1 MLRFAQLAFASAF
14 LALPAASQVH
24 VPVQDYFESTSATP
38 GGKFGS
44 VIATEGDLAA
54 VGSLTYDADVQLFR
68 RVAGQWTF
76 EQAIKSNAGDPHE
89 AFGSS
94 LAIAGGRLFVGARF
108 ANDVFEDAGAVY
120 IFEHDGAS
128 WNQVQKVVAPGP
140 TLETSF
146 GATIAATETTLVVG
160 APFTNATEF
169 VEGAVYTYR
178 NFGGTWLIES
188 TLISPDPS
196 YYGAFGTDVK
206 LVKLSSVT
214 GEESLVIG
222 APGENGAYLG
232 RIYVYRRLGG
242 TWLVDG
248 VIEGADSAVSDQMG
262 SVLAAS
268 GNVIAASS
276 LVHSSQIAT
285 SGAVYL
291 FRRSETGWAQEQKL
305 ILIDPHSGDTF
316 GRGLALDGDHLIVGA
331 PNAPVVAGPGQ
342 VAHFHFDG
350 ATWIE
355 AHRWVADPI
364 LGGTSLL
371 DSTWFGYSVALAG
384 DQVLSG
390 AARAFTSVE
399 TSGLMYT
406 FDLTPHAL
414 EASSTVVAAGE
425 PLTLTWAG
433 GSPGGLA
440 ALVLRDVNGIPLNW
454 LLHVTVFEAA
464 GSAQFTT
471 TVPPGLAG
479 LTLTFEAGGHYDL
492 AQTIQGSN
500 LVDVTLP

>member
-1 MLRFAQLAFASAF
+1 MLRPALLALASVF
-14 LALPAASQVH
+14 LALPAVAQVH
-24 VPVQDYFESTSATP
+24 VPVQAYLESTSAAP

-44 VIATEGDLAA
+44 VIATEGELAA
-54 VGSLTYDADVQLFR
+54 VGAFSDGADVQIFR
-68 RVAGQWTF
+68 RVAGQWIF
-76 EQAIKSNAGDPHE
+76 EQAIQSNAGDPYE
-89 AFGSS
+89 GFGSS

-160 APFTNATEF
+160 APFTNATEW

-178 NFGGTWLIES
+178 NFGGTWIFEAQFL
-188 TLISPDPS
+188 SPDPS

-206 LVKLSSVT
+206 LVKLSTVT

-232 RIYVYRRLGG
+232 RVYVYRRIGG
-242 TWLVDG
+242 VWFQDG
-248 VIEGADSAVSDQMG
+248 VLQGADSSVSDQMG

-276 LVHSSQIAT
+276 LVHSSQIAA
-285 SGAVYL
+285 SGTVYL
-291 FRRSETGWAQEQKL
+291 FRRGETGWAQEQKL

-355 AHRWVADPI
+355 AHRWVADPV

-390 AARAFTSVE
+390 AARAFTSVQE
-399 TSGLMYT
+399 SGLVYA
-406 FDLTPHAL
+406 FDLDAHAL

-464 GSAQFTT
+464 GSTQFTT
-471 TVPPGLAG
+471 TVPPGLSG
-479 LTLTFEAGGHYDL
+479 LTLTFEAGGHYDV
-492 AQTIQGSN
+492 AQTIAGSN
-500 LVDVTLP
+500 LLHVTVR

>member
-1 MLRFAQLAFASAF
+1 M
-14 LALPAASQVH
+14 
-24 VPVQDYFESTSATP
+24 
-38 GGKFGS
+38 
-44 VIATEGDLAA
+44 
-54 VGSLTYDADVQLFR
+54 
-68 RVAGQWTF
+68 
-76 EQAIKSNAGDPHE
+76 
-89 AFGSS
+89 
-94 LAIAGGRLFVGARF
+94 
-108 ANDVFEDAGAVY
+108 
-120 IFEHDGAS
+120 
-128 WNQVQKVVAPGP
+128 
-140 TLETSF
+140 
-146 GATIAATETTLVVG
+146 
-160 APFTNATEF
+160 
-169 VEGAVYTYR
+169 
-178 NFGGTWLIES
+178 IES
-188 TLISPDPS
+188 TFISPDPS

-268 GNVIAASS
+268 GDVIAASS

-414 EASSTVVAAGE
+414 EATPKVVTAGE
-425 PLTLTWAG
+425 PVTLTWAG